1 MEKGLPQD
9 RHLATGLPVLRGH
22 GKTYEFH
29 RYDGAG
35 HAFFSVDRPSY
46 RVAAALDGWQ
56 RIHTFLATHL
66 REG

>member
-1 MEKGLPQD
+1 MEKL
-9 RHLATGLPVLRGH
+9 LRGH

-35 HAFFSVDRPSY
+35 HAFFSVDRPAY

-66 REG
+66 RNG